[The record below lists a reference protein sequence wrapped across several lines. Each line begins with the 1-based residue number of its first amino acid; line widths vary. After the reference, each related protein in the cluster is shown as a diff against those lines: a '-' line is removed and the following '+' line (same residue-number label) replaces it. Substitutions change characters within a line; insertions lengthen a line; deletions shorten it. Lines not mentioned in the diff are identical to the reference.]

1 MGVAAEVIDILE
13 KNYDEF
19 INKTRQLFPSIDAN
33 LLVKA
38 LAIERKWPKERL
50 RFYLMITYKNGI
62 DTEMKDRHIYSL
74 TKRLPEHHSYNG
86 NDVYQVD
93 PLITLETLKKIAED
107 QDIVLISG
115 DVSLEPY

>member
-1 MGVAAEVIDILE
+1 MGVAAEVDVLE

-19 INKTRQLFPSIDAN
+19 IDKTRKLFPNIDTN

-38 LAIERKWPKERL
+38 LSIERKWPKERL
-50 RFYLMITYKNGI
+50 RFYLTIAYKNGI
-62 DTEMKDRHIYSL
+62 DMDMKDQRIYSL

-86 NDVYQVD
+86 NEIYQVD
-93 PLITLETLKKIAED
+93 PLMTLETLKKIAED
-107 QDIVLISG
+107 QDIILISG